1 MGKKI
6 HTLLSLFCLKPLLM
20 HSEASHDNWYKNWP
34 IDHIMKDPQKTLEQ
48 ARQHL
53 LTLYKERENEQTP
66 FHTHERALDLI
77 DVTEKVAKKTDLGDE
92 ETFKVCLA
100 AGFMYTGFWNAGEQP
115 QMGAVQNLE
124 TFLAESE
131 AESWLEEVKALILSV
146 NDDSEEKTAMEQ
158 VLYDAYHSLL
168 AKKKLIKHLEMR
180 ALELHQEEDNLN
192 EFRRTFEF
200 ITTHKYRTDYAI
212 RKFGKRKAKNSQKLQ
227 AAIQKEETKN
237 KKAKRKSR
245 KLGRGIETMYRTMYR
260 NHINLS
266 SIADAKAN
274 LIIRVNTIILSI
286 IITLGGTGY
295 TFFEQGFFKYSRFT
309 IPIMIFV
316 AGSLAAVIFAIL
328 SARPKVTNKEVTKKR
343 LLGKES
349 SILFFGN
356 FTALDKKDFVREM
369 SLFRQNNDRVYDSM
383 SIDVFYLGLVLDK
396 KYKLVTYSYNV
407 FMAGL
412 TLSVVS
418 FMVIFMLFQFSQ

>member
-1 MGKKI
+1 MRG
-6 HTLLSLFCLKPLLM
+6 
-20 HSEASHDNWYKNWP
+20 
-34 IDHIMKDPQKTLEQ
+34 IMKDHENILEKAQ
-48 ARQHL
+48 GHL
-53 LTLYKERENEQTP
+53 LTLYKEREKEQTP
-66 FHTHERALDLI
+66 FHTYERAQDLVEI
-77 DVTEKVAKKTDLGDE
+77 TEKIAGKAGLNDE
-92 ETFKVCLA
+92 DTFKVCLA
-100 AGFMYTGFWNAGEQP
+100 ASFVYTGFWQSGEQTE
-115 QMGAVQNLE
+115 QRALANLE
-124 TFLAESE
+124 SFLAETE
-131 AESWLEEVKALILSV
+131 AASALEDTKALIRSV
-146 NDDSEEKTAMEQ
+146 NDDTEDKTDAEK
-158 VLYDAYHSLL
+158 VFYDAFYSFLG
-168 AKKKLIKHLEMR
+168 KKKLINQLEMR
-180 ALELHQEEDNLN
+180 GLELDQEEGDLN

-200 ITTHKYRTDYAI
+200 TTNHKYRTDYAI
-212 RKFGKRKAKNSQKLQ
+212 RKFGKRKAKNSQKLL
-227 AAIQKEETKN
+227 ASIQKEEAKN

-245 KLGRGIETMYRTMYR
+245 KLGRGIETMYRTVYR

-309 IPIMIFV
+309 IPVMIFV

-356 FTALDKKDFVREM
+356 FTAMEKKDFVREM
-369 SLFRQNNDRVYDSM
+369 SLFRKNDDRVYDSM
-383 SIDVFYLGLVLDK
+383 SVDIYYLGLVLDK

-407 FMAGL
+407 FMIGL

-418 FMVIFMLFQFSQ
+418 FMAIFMLFQFSQ

>member
-1 MGKKI
+1 MNDHSKI
-6 HTLLSLFCLKPLLM
+6 
-20 HSEASHDNWYKNWP
+20 
-34 IDHIMKDPQKTLEQ
+34 LEQ
-48 ARQHL
+48 AEDHIL
-53 LTLYKERENEQTP
+53 ILYKARANEQTP
-66 FHTHERALDLI
+66 FHTYERVQDLVKI
-77 DVTEKVAKKTDLGDE
+77 TRKIAGKTDLNDE
-92 ETFKVCLA
+92 DGFKASLA
-100 AGFMYTGFWNAGEQP
+100 ASFVYTGFWQSGEQTKDH
-115 QMGAVQNLE
+115 AFENLE
-124 TFLAESE
+124 TFLKQVE
-131 AESWLEEVKALILSV
+131 AESVLEDTRGLMLSID
-146 NDDSEEKTAMEQ
+146 NDTEDKTATEK
-158 VLYDAYHSLL
+158 VFYDAYYSFLG
-168 AKKKLIKHLEMR
+168 KKKLINHMEMR
-180 ALELHQEEDNLN
+180 ALELNQKEGKLN
-192 EFRRTFEF
+192 EYRKAFEL
-200 ITTHKYRTDYAI
+200 ITNHKYRTDYAI
-212 RKFGKRKAKNSQKLQ
+212 QKFGKRKAKNSQKLL
-227 AAIQKEETKN
+227 ASIQKEEAKN

-309 IPIMIFV
+309 IPVMVFV

-369 SLFRQNNDRVYDSM
+369 GLFRQNDDRVYDSM
-383 SIDVFYLGLVLDK
+383 SIDVYYLGLVLDK

-407 FMAGL
+407 FMIGL

-418 FMVIFMLFQFSQ
+418 FMAIFMLFQFSQ